1 MKHKT
6 KKTDHNNIKQALK
19 YIIQNT
25 VRMTLYVEF
34 WIFKVS
40 RNNFTCNC
48 KQAKSTSYI
57 TEKIRWQWYQ
67 SKQKIFLKPF
77 LLCSETITCYSIWL
91 FFIIRWS
98 LLVFKENY
106 RSFMGDT
113 IGKSRSGGLGTLKYL
128 FSFFGFQNGSHEIIH
143 IVVLPITRFPIL
155 VNWLIFTVTTWY

>member
-1 MKHKT
+1 MNDLAKNKNKKRPIYKRITKNKCWTSKTCKT
-6 KKTDHNNIKQALK
+6 KAADGLK
-19 YIIQNT
+19 YN
-25 VRMTLYVEF
+25 
-34 WIFKVS
+34 
-40 RNNFTCNC
+40 
-48 KQAKSTSYI
+48 
-57 TEKIRWQWYQ
+57 
-67 SKQKIFLKPF
+67 KQKSSPRETFLLCPF
-77 LLCSETITCYSIWL
+77 LLCSEIITCYSIWL